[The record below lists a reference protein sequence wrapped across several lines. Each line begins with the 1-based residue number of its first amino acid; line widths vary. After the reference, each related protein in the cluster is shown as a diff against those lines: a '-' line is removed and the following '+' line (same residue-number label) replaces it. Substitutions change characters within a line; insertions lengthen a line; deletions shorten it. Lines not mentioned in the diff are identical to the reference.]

1 MKKYGDR
8 QSVYDGLSKMT
19 RGGLMKDDLVLSK
32 SGKIVSKK
40 KSERAKENYAK
51 YGFKKREEE
60 KAEPKPKKKTPQE
73 EKCCCV
79 ISCETW
85 NPNPRIQKML

>member
-8 QSVYDGLSKMT
+8 QSVYDGLSQMT
-19 RGGLMKDDLVLSK
+19 RGGLLKDDLLMSK

-51 YGFKKREEE
+51 YGFKKRELEE
-60 KAEPKPKKKTPQE
+60 EPKKEPKKKRRKKKNATA
-73 EKCCCV
+73 
-79 ISCETW
+79 
-85 NPNPRIQKML
+85 